1 MVWSEKFEKQWL
13 EMELNIC
20 RCFTNPENGKD
31 NKSLLIIRV
40 IILVLK
46 ETLLIN
52 FTLGKKQVE
61 KSGRHHF
68 NQNWSKLTPVLM
80 SLFWQLYCGYVREC
94 SSF

>member
-1 MVWSEKFEKQWL
+1 
-13 EMELNIC
+13 MELNIC

-68 NQNWSKLTPVLM
+68 NQLIKVNSSVNVLILTTVLWLCKRM
-80 SLFWQLYCGYVREC
+80 FQFLGNIH
-94 SSF
+94 